1 MSKNVVLRLNGYV
14 DHNFGDDYMFKLV
27 VHSLPEVMFF
37 VDTQEQDVPCLADE
51 PNVCFG
57 TCGQEHAPL
66 LTVIGS
72 GFVINDWKGCWYELK
87 CLLRRKEVGE
97 FCLGCNIETFPN
109 WCFRFLM
116 KCKLC
121 RYRLITC
128 RDQSSLRWLKKHCKR
143 SETHYAPDI
152 LFSLPDEWLP
162 QEKTADHLGISVMN
176 LGDGDTARRYYDC
189 LAQAAD
195 HYIAQTGRG
204 VILLAFDS
212 GMEDDVSACRWVNE
226 RMKAPERAE
235 IVAHHRGGEIFAAY
249 ARCEKII
256 ATRFHSAVL
265 AMRMGIEVYPII
277 YRDKMRNLLKDICY
291 SHHGSDWDQ
300 LDLSVLRAFVT
311 QRQKL
316 HFLPQEI
323 FERAGQH
330 VQLLRAAIK
339 KDGKR

>member
-1 MSKNVVLRLNGYV
+1 MSNNVVLRLNGYF

-27 VHSLPEVMFF
+27 AHSMPEVTFF
-37 VDTQEQDVPCLADE
+37 VDMQEQDAPCLAEE
-51 PNVCFG
+51 PNVHFG
-57 TCGQEHAPL
+57 ARGQEETPL

-72 GFVINDWKGCWYELK
+72 GFVINDWRGGGYELK
-87 CLLRRKEVGE
+87 HLLQRKEVGE

-109 WCFRFLM
+109 WCFHFLM
-116 KCKLC
+116 KYKIR

-128 RDQSSLRWLKKHCKR
+128 RDQSSLCWLKKHCKR

-176 LGDGDTARRYYDC
+176 LGDGDTARHYYDC

-195 HYIAQTGRG
+195 HYIAQTGRE

-212 GMEDDVSACRWVNE
+212 GMEDDVSACNWVKN
-226 RMKAPERAE
+226 RMNMPERAE
-235 IVAHHRGGEIFAAY
+235 IVAHHQGDEIFAAY

-265 AMRMGIEVYPII
+265 ALRMGIDMYPII

-291 SHHGSDWDQ
+291 SHHGSNWDQ
-300 LDLSVLRAFVT
+300 LDQSALCAFTT
-311 QRQKL
+311 QQQKS
-316 HFLPQEI
+316 HDLPQEI
-323 FERAGQH
+323 FEQAKQH
-330 VQLLRAAIK
+330 VQMLRGAIE